1 MNREILDKIIMV
13 GNTYSDYAIA
23 CDKVEKEAKKHI
35 DWCDRVSCEYYPG
48 YGVCI
53 EIEENVCDA
62 ITFFD
67 LVEDSENGMIDES
80 TYQTNLIQSRTEVN

>member
-1 MNREILDKIIMV
+1 MA

-23 CDKVEKEAKKHI
+23 CDKVEKEAQKHI
-35 DWCDRVSCEYYPG
+35 NWCDRVSCEYYPG

-53 EIEENVCDA
+53 EIEENVCYA

-67 LVEDSENGMIDES
+67 LVDESENGMIDKK
-80 TYQTNLIQSRTEVN
+80 TYIKNCI